1 MSLSCKCTM
10 DFMFYMVEI
19 ISILFTL
26 SVSFVKWERSW
37 GVYVLREWAPKL
49 KWKLEMELRG
59 SKEARVSLQV
69 LGCVLHMLGIWE
81 WPYSVGLT
89 IFCNECSTVESMT
102 RMHMEK
108 TQGLS
113 PPSSPVSCSD
123 PPGVTAV
130 LPMVLRGT
138 LGTLN
143 QFLLISV
150 SWNKWRLNY
159 PKQNKQTNKQTK
171 IEWKTGR
178 SL

>member
-1 MSLSCKCTM
+1 MHNGLYVFYGGDNLNSIYFLCFFCKTRKELRSVC
-10 DFMFYMVEI
+10 V
-19 ISILFTL
+19 TL
-26 SVSFVKWERSW
+26 NV
-37 GVYVLREWAPKL
+37 KL

-113 PPSSPVSCSD
+113 LPSSPVSCSD

-171 IEWKTGR
+171 IGWKIRR